1 VRRERRA
8 GAPAK
13 PRPAKLKDVALDDAA
28 ILREIARR
36 IRDGIDA
43 GPRAPHDTRPPDAPP
58 GGMGDTATVLL
69 RLAHELKTPLSAIVA
84 AAEIMSQE
92 QLGPMPNERY
102 LDYSAEIASNGR
114 HALTL
119 VDRILQDGGN
129 GEIPQEAAYDF
140 TQVDLNPLVER
151 TASVLAPLARRRGQ
165 HIVTD
170 VESKLPHIVADTT
183 SLRQILLN
191 LLTNAVKY
199 AAPDS
204 DVVVATRSVLDGPVI
219 LEVRDAGPGMSADAV
234 SRALADNPAQTET
247 TTKGHGIGLPLVRR
261 LAEANGARMS
271 IASAPGCPT
280 IVAVTFGKDRVVP
293 V

>member
-1 VRRERRA
+1 M
-8 GAPAK
+8 
-13 PRPAKLKDVALDDAA
+13 DDAA

-43 GPRAPHDTRPPDAPP
+43 ATSAPQDPQVPHGGSVDTPA
-58 GGMGDTATVLL
+58 ALL

-84 AAEIMSQE
+84 AAEVMRQE
-92 QLGPMPNERY
+92 QLGPMQNNRY
-102 LDYSAEIASNGR
+102 LDYAAEIASNGR

-119 VDRILQDGGN
+119 VDRILQNGGAIVDDPTY
-129 GEIPQEAAYDF
+129 EF
-140 TQVDLNPLVER
+140 TQVDLNLLVER
-151 TASVLAPLARRRGQ
+151 TVSVLKPSARQRGQ
-165 HIVTD
+165 HIV
-170 VESKLPHIVADTT
+170 VELESKLPHIVADTT

-204 DVVVATRSVLDGPVI
+204 EVTVATRSVLDGPVV
-219 LEVRDAGPGMSADAV
+219 LEVRDVGPGMSAEV
-234 SRALADNPAQTET
+234 LSTALGREPVPAPP

-261 LAEANGARMS
+261 LAEDNGAHVS
-271 IASAPGCPT
+271 IASNPGSAT
-280 IVAVTFGKDRVVP
+280 VITVTFGKDRVVP